1 MTYWLTANT
10 LHCSLW
16 CNCAIVFGKFWP
28 LIWQRIACSVREQ
41 PLYPQPPAGQLKI
54 TPRHNSHKMKLHC
67 EESYPFSTKT
77 VTCVS
82 SVDFI
87 YELGVTELP
96 QYCLVHQAVM
106 KKKTLCISLRQ
117 HWLRQNCS
125 IWQPWSESGLER
137 YNAFGAKPA
146 LLTDIALCFLFSV
159 YFSVRPDVAV
169 CLKPMNRMRP

>member
-67 EESYPFSTKT
+67 EESCPFSTKT
-77 VTCVS
+77 VTCV
-82 SVDFI
+82 DFTSWEWQSCLSI
-87 YELGVTELP
+87 VWCIRQWWKRKPCAYLWDSTGFDKTAVFDNLGVRVGWNATMLLEPNQHFWL
-96 QYCLVHQAVM
+96 
-106 KKKTLCISLRQ
+106 TLHYASCFQSISQSDL
-117 HWLRQNCS
+117 
-125 IWQPWSESGLER
+125 
-137 YNAFGAKPA
+137 
-146 LLTDIALCFLFSV
+146 
-159 YFSVRPDVAV
+159 
-169 CLKPMNRMRP
+169 M

>member
-67 EESYPFSTKT
+67 EESCPFSTKT

-106 KKKTLCISLRQ
+106 KKKTLCISLKQ
-117 HWLRQNCS
+117 HTGLDKTAVFDNLGVRVGWNATMLLEPNQHFWLTLHYASCFQS
-125 IWQPWSESGLER
+125 ISQSDL
-137 YNAFGAKPA
+137 
-146 LLTDIALCFLFSV
+146 
-159 YFSVRPDVAV
+159 
-169 CLKPMNRMRP
+169 M

>member
-1 MTYWLTANT
+1 MFCPRAT
-10 LHCSLW
+10 
-16 CNCAIVFGKFWP
+16 IV
-28 LIWQRIACSVREQ
+28 
-41 PLYPQPPAGQLKI
+41 PQPPAGQLKI

-67 EESYPFSTKT
+67 EESFPFSTKT

-106 KKKTLCISLRQ
+106 KKKTLCIFLRQ

-125 IWQPWSESGLER
+125 I
-137 YNAFGAKPA
+137 
-146 LLTDIALCFLFSV
+146 
-159 YFSVRPDVAV
+159 
-169 CLKPMNRMRP
+169 